1 MTIETTTVFFDL
13 DDTLFDHTLSVQLA
27 LRALADA
34 FPLFGRVPI
43 AHLAELHATELEAQH
58 LRVLAGEL
66 TLDEARLAR
75 FAALSRACGHHAEG
89 SDGVPVDVARVAEH
103 YRRAYLADRRPVP
116 GAVDLLRAL
125 RARSPALR
133 IGIIT
138 NNVLEEQLEK
148 LHHLRMRDLVD
159 VLVVSEE
166 AGVAKPNPAIFHIAL
181 DRAGCASPAQAVMVG
196 DAWATDIV
204 GARSAGLRAVWLN
217 RGGRACPQPGT
228 CAELASLA
236 PTEAVVAQVLGT
248 TSGPTSAP

>member
-1 MTIETTTVFFDL
+1 MALETTTVFFDL

-43 AHLAELHATELEAQH
+43 AHLAELHGAELEAQH

-75 FAALSRACGHHAEG
+75 FAALARACGQHAEARE
-89 SDGVPVDVARVAEH
+89 DVPADVSRVAEH

-116 GAVDLLRAL
+116 GALDLLHAL
-125 RARSPALR
+125 RARRPAPR

-148 LHHLRMRDLVD
+148 LRHLRMRHLVD

-166 AGVAKPNPAIFHIAL
+166 AGVAKPNPAIFQIAL
-181 DRAGCASPAQAVMVG
+181 DRAGCANPAQAVMVG

-228 CAELASLA
+228 CAELASLL
-236 PTEAVVAQVLGT
+236 PTDTTVAQVLGAT
-248 TSGPTSAP
+248 PAP